1 MYGTA
6 WPNGCAVLFAVCV
19 SLSCRRP
26 RYVLPACASR
36 SSPFCART
44 KLLLEELVAQ
54 TESVSANDKMKE
66 NAEEKI

>member
-1 MYGTA
+1 
-6 WPNGCAVLFAVCV
+6 
-19 SLSCRRP
+19 
-26 RYVLPACASR
+26 VLPACASR

-66 NAEEKI
+66 NAEEKM